1 MPYGI
6 IVNPDVLE
14 EDYIPQSIP
23 CRESQKKELAFCL
36 SPLQRRMKPFD
47 CLCHGKPGT
56 GKTALVRYLLNQI
69 SEATNALCFYVNC
82 WENQTLNQILDEL
95 LKLTQIPIVERN
107 NSVKIA
113 RLRNKIG
120 YKSCVIALDEVD
132 KINQKELNNIL
143 YVLKNLGK
151 VGVVCISNTRKYFL
165 NLDSRITSRMHF
177 KSVSFPPYSN
187 EELLIILKQ
196 RLNCKAL
203 YPNTC
208 SKEILEKIV
217 DLAGGDAR
225 IAIQLLRSSALI
237 AEKANK
243 NKITAEDVDKGYEEV
258 KEIKKKYYLDR
269 LPHHKLIVEI
279 VNRHAGITST
289 DFYEAYRR
297 EARKQGLNPQSTRTF
312 SNYVSELIEMG
323 YLKVD
328 RARTRGNVRVFRV
341 S

>member
-6 IVNPDVLE
+6 IANPDVLE

-36 SPLQRRMKPFD
+36 SPLQRGMKPFD

-56 GKTALVRYLLNQI
+56 GKTALVRYLLNQL
-69 SEATNALCFYVNC
+69 SEATNVLCFYVNC
-82 WENQTLNQILDEL
+82 WENQTLSQILDEL
-95 LKLTQIPIVERN
+95 LRLMQIPVVERN

-113 RLRNKIG
+113 RLKNKIG
-120 YKSCVIALDEVD
+120 NKPCVIALDEVD
-132 KINQKELNNIL
+132 KINQKELNDIL

-151 VGVVCISNTRKYFL
+151 VGVICISNTRKYFL
-165 NLDSRITSRMHF
+165 NLDYRITSRMHF
-177 KSVSFPPYSN
+177 KSVNFPPYSN
-187 EELLIILKQ
+187 EELLNILKQ
-196 RLNCKAL
+196 RISCKAL

-208 SKEILEKIV
+208 PKEILEKIV

-243 NKITAEDVDKGYEEV
+243 SKISAEDVDRGYEEV
-258 KEIKKKYYLDR
+258 REIKKKYYLDR

-289 DFYEAYRR
+289 DFYEALTD
-297 EARKQGLNPQSTRTF
+297 EKLEN
-312 SNYVSELIEMG
+312 
-323 YLKVD
+323 KD
-328 RARTRGNVRVFRV
+328 
-341 S
+341 

>member
-6 IVNPDVLE
+6 IADPDVLE
-14 EDYIPQSIP
+14 EDYIPQNIS

-36 SPLQRRMKPFD
+36 SPLERRMKPFD

-56 GKTALVRYLLNQI
+56 GKTALVRYLLNQL
-69 SEATNALCFYVNC
+69 SEVTNVLCFYVNC

-95 LKLTQIPIVERN
+95 LKLMQVPVAERN

-113 RLRNKIG
+113 RLKNKIG
-120 YKSCVIALDEVD
+120 NKPCVIALDEVD
-132 KINQKELNNIL
+132 KINQKELNDIL

-151 VGVVCISNTRKYFL
+151 VGIICISNTRKYFL
-165 NLDSRITSRMHF
+165 NLNGRITSRMHF
-177 KSVSFPPYSN
+177 KSVNFPPYSN

-196 RLNCKAL
+196 RLDCRAL

-237 AEKANK
+237 AEQANK
-243 NKITAEDVDKGYEEV
+243 SKITVEDVDRGYEEV

-279 VNRHAGITST
+279 VKKHAGIISSE
-289 DFYEAYRR
+289 FYETYRQ
-297 EARKQGLNPQSTRTF
+297 EARKQGLNPQSQRTF
-312 SNYVSELIEMG
+312 SNYVNELIELG
-323 YLKVD
+323 YLKFD
-328 RARTRGNVRVFRV
+328 RAKTRGNVRLF
-341 S
+341 SA